1 MRWLPASVS
10 VLLLTITRQAGII
23 FSSQTRKRRGRAT
36 CLRSLCWLAWEL
48 VRAQGPMYSSP
59 CCPCFFVQLLQASFI
74 LLFFGLGTTLIEKW
88 GVFTSL
94 ANFTPFPHAG
104 LTSYLCIPS
113 HASQSSFVLQIC
125 SKDKGAFHVIPSSQ
139 HSASV

>member
-10 VLLLTITRQAGII
+10 VLLLTITRQAGIT

-59 CCPCFFVQLLQASFI
+59 CCPFLCAAAAGSIYLAVHWLRNH
-74 LLFFGLGTTLIEKW
+74 THRKW